1 VKIQYILKGEASM
14 ESEIGRKILLIV
26 AKRGYTGADR
36 EVFFHD
42 IRGISY
48 SDLEKEVLDLER
60 DRYIT
65 VEWVGPSN
73 FSVMIT
79 PKGVELVKT
88 YGEDVWHK
96 DVKALEDLD
105 RARHA
110 KKTVHTQKVDYTKML
125 GEKIHVAEVGNLP
138 DEIIDSID
146 EHIIAERAGEEQIVD
161 SGAIGVPAVEE
172 QIVQEYL
179 EDEKGIKIKR
189 MSGELE
195 NDSSEDGETI
205 TIGSTKDILEDTR
218 EARIAVDKATKLEK
232 RVKEKR
238 ISGDREGGTPISE
251 PKKARGR
258 KKKEYTDEEIIEEES
273 SAEPLLE
280 ETLVEEEALAEEE
293 VPPDFYKEIEEALD
307 FDESLVEEILAAGD
321 VGEEAIAGFAETICA
336 WEPESECHM
345 IRSGMF
351 GDIDAPTI
359 NHCIMCQLLEI
370 KKLIK
375 K

>member
-1 VKIQYILKGEASM
+1 M
-14 ESEIGRKILLIV
+14 ESEIGRQILLIV

-48 SDLEKEVLDLER
+48 SDLEREVLDLEK

-96 DVKALEDLD
+96 DIKALEDLD
-105 RARHA
+105 RARHV
-110 KKTVHTQKVDYTKML
+110 KKTVHTQKIDYSKMM

-146 EHIIAERAGEEQIVD
+146 EHIIAERAGEEQAVD

-172 QIVQEYL
+172 QIVQDYL
-179 EDEKGIKIKR
+179 EDEKGIKIKT

-195 NDSSEDGETI
+195 NDVSEDGETI

-218 EARIAVDKATKLEK
+218 EARIAVDKATRLEK

-238 ISGDREGGTPISE
+238 ISGDKEEGTPISE

-258 KKKEYTDEEIIEEES
+258 KKKEYTSEEIIQEES
-273 SAEPLLE
+273 SAEPVL
-280 ETLVEEEALAEEE
+280 EEALAEED
-293 VPPDFYKEIEEALD
+293 VPPDFYKEIEEALN
-307 FDESLVEEILAAGD
+307 FDESLVEEILSSGD
-321 VGEEAIAGFAETICA
+321 LGEEAIAGFSETICA
-336 WEPESECHM
+336 WEPENECHM
-345 IRSGMF
+345 VRSGMF

>member
-1 VKIQYILKGEASM
+1 M
-14 ESEIGRKILLIV
+14 ESEIGRQILLIV

-42 IRGISY
+42 IRGIRY

-60 DRYIT
+60 NRYIT

-73 FSVMIT
+73 FTVMIT

-96 DVKALEDLD
+96 DIKALEELD
-105 RARHA
+105 RARHV
-110 KKTVHTQKVDYTKML
+110 KKTVHTHKIDYSKML
-125 GEKIHVAEVGNLP
+125 EKKIHVAEVGNIP
-138 DEIIDSID
+138 HEIIDSID
-146 EHIIAERAGEEQIVD
+146 EHILAERESPEEVVD
-161 SGAIGVPAVEE
+161 SGAIGIPALEGQFVEE
-172 QIVQEYL
+172 TVT
-179 EDEKGIKIKR
+179 DEKGIKIKR
-189 MSGELE
+189 VSGELE
-195 NDSSEDGETI
+195 NDVSEDGETI

-238 ISGDREGGTPISE
+238 ISGEKEEGTPLSE
-251 PKKARGR
+251 PKKARSR
-258 KKKEYTDEEIIEEES
+258 KKKEYTSEEIIEEDTL
-273 SAEPLLE
+273 AEPVL
-280 ETLVEEEALAEEE
+280 EEALAEEDL
-293 VPPDFYKEIEEALD
+293 PQDFYKEIEEALN
-307 FDESLVEEILAAGD
+307 FGESLVDDILSSEDLGD
-321 VGEEAIAGFAETICA
+321 EAISGFTETICA
-336 WEPESECHM
+336 WEPEKECHM
-345 IRSGMF
+345 IISGKL
-351 GDIDAPTI
+351 GDIESPTI